1 MPRSNRPRRTAR
13 VSGARKG
20 GAGDQRSQRRPGE
33 PDAVEA
39 LLGLDTGYQ
48 QQDHHDGGWH
58 VRQIPSWRAVKD
70 YTCPGCGRS
79 IRAGAAHLVAWRSD
93 WIFGDDRAGE
103 DRRHWHPICW
113 RTRRHDGR

>member
-20 GAGDQRSQRRPGE
+20 GAADQRSQRRPGE

-70 YTCPGCGRS
+70 YTCPGCSRS

-103 DRRHWHPICW
+103 DRL
-113 RTRRHDGR
+113 